1 MSSSTYCNTCFN
13 AGKSQKE
20 YTSHNTKE
28 KRGHN
33 VVVVCPVILQTEC
46 RACHKMGHWAS
57 PKFCPL
63 LKQRERQNKCQTN
76 KYQTNKYQTNKY
88 EHMKNEKNVKK
99 AKHTNMFAALDDSD
113 ELERK
118 EELVVPI
125 VKQKPF
131 VTPIKGFSYASMA
144 TVSTDEVYTP
154 TIYSNSDSANLLVKP
169 RVLDLTPA
177 HKRNWADACDSDDED
192 GLDYSAF
199 DSSSDDGD
207 WRVC

>member
-1 MSSSTYCNTCFN
+1 
-13 AGKSQKE
+13 
-20 YTSHNTKE
+20 
-28 KRGHN
+28 
-33 VVVVCPVILQTEC
+33 
-46 RACHKMGHWAS
+46 
-57 PKFCPL
+57 
-63 LKQRERQNKCQTN
+63 
-76 KYQTNKYQTNKY
+76 
-88 EHMKNEKNVKK
+88 
-99 AKHTNMFAALDDSD
+99 MFAALNDSD

-154 TIYSNSDSANLLVKP
+154 TTYSNSDSANLLVKP

-192 GLDYSAF
+192 ELDYSAF
-199 DSSSDDGD
+199 DSRSDDGD

>member
-1 MSSSTYCNTCFN
+1 M
-13 AGKSQKE
+13 
-20 YTSHNTKE
+20 
-28 KRGHN
+28 
-33 VVVVCPVILQTEC
+33 VVVCPVILQTEC

>member
-1 MSSSTYCNTCFN
+1 MSSSTYCNTCFK

-63 LKQRERQNKCQTN
+63 LKQRERQNK
-76 KYQTNKYQTNKY
+76 YQTNKYQTNNHSELNNKPSNTVK
-88 EHMKNEKNVKK
+88 EVKNTRN
-99 AKHTNMFAALDDSD
+99 TNMFAALNDSD

-192 GLDYSAF
+192 ELDYSAF
-199 DSSSDDGD
+199 DSRSDDGD

>member
-1 MSSSTYCNTCFN
+1 MSSSTYCNTCFK

-28 KRGHN
+28 KKGHN

-63 LKQRERQNKCQTN
+63 LKQRERQNK
-76 KYQTNKYQTNKY
+76 YQTNKYQTNNHSELNNKPSNTVK
-88 EHMKNEKNVKK
+88 EVKK
-99 AKHTNMFAALDDSD
+99 ARNTNMFAALND
-113 ELERK
+113 LERE

-125 VKQKPF
+125 VKQKPL
-131 VTPIKGFSYASMA
+131 VTPIKGFSYAAMA
-144 TVSTDEVYTP
+144 AAVSTDEVYTP
-154 TIYSNSDSANLLVKP
+154 TTYSNNNTLVKP

-192 GLDYSAF
+192 ELDYSAF
-199 DSSSDDGD
+199 DSRSDDGD

>member
-1 MSSSTYCNTCFN
+1 MSSSTYCNTCFK

-63 LKQRERQNKCQTN
+63 LKQRERQNK
-76 KYQTNKYQTNKY
+76 YQTNKYQTNNHSELNNKPSNTVK
-88 EHMKNEKNVKK
+88 EVKK
-99 AKHTNMFAALDDSD
+99 ARNTNMFAALNDSD
-113 ELERK
+113 ELERE

-192 GLDYSAF
+192 ELDYSAF
-199 DSSSDDGD
+199 DSRSDDGD